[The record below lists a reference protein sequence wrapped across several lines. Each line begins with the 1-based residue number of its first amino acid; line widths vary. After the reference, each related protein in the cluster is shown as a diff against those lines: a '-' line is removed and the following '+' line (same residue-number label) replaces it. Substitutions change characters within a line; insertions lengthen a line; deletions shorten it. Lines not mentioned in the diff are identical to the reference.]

1 MNGQFH
7 ETVKINLMNSEFKG
21 NGENNFVNSKLKRNG
36 EINKRYIL
44 NGLNGL
50 LYYCHSSL
58 WYLKKKI
65 YGGCKDLQK
74 PFGGTIKKCKN
85 KTLR

>member
-1 MNGQFH
+1 MNCQLH
-7 ETVKINLMNSEFKG
+7 ETVKINLMNSEFQG

-50 LYYCHSSL
+50 PY
-58 WYLKKKI
+58 
-65 YGGCKDLQK
+65 
-74 PFGGTIKKCKN
+74 
-85 KTLR
+85 

>member
-7 ETVKINLMNSEFKG
+7 ETVKTNLMNSEFKG
-21 NGENNFVNSKLKRNG
+21 NGENNFVNSKLERNG

-50 LYYCHSSL
+50 PY
-58 WYLKKKI
+58 
-65 YGGCKDLQK
+65 
-74 PFGGTIKKCKN
+74 
-85 KTLR
+85 

>member
-1 MNGQFH
+1 MVCQFH
-7 ETVKINLMNSEFKG
+7 EKVKINLMNSEFQE
-21 NGENNFVNSKLKRNG
+21 NGENNFVSSKLKRNG

-44 NGLNGL
+44 NGLNGFP
-50 LYYCHSSL
+50 YYCHSSL

-65 YGGCKDLQK
+65 YGSRKDLQK
-74 PFGGTIKKCKN
+74 PFGGTTNKCKN

>member
-36 EINKRYIL
+36 EINKQYIL

-50 LYYCHSSL
+50 PY
-58 WYLKKKI
+58 
-65 YGGCKDLQK
+65 
-74 PFGGTIKKCKN
+74 
-85 KTLR
+85 

>member
-1 MNGQFH
+1 MNGQFQ

-50 LYYCHSSL
+50 PY
-58 WYLKKKI
+58 
-65 YGGCKDLQK
+65 
-74 PFGGTIKKCKN
+74 
-85 KTLR
+85 